1 MQTILTD
8 SPEEAAA
15 ILNSGGV
22 VAFPTET
29 VYGLGAGICHPEAIL
44 QLFRAKGRPSDNP
57 LIVHLGSIDQLDEVA
72 EALHAEARA
81 LIEHFF
87 PGPLT
92 LVLQKKSS
100 VPFSVTAGLETV
112 GVRCP
117 SNPVAQEFLR
127 LCGCPVAAPSAN
139 RSGLPSATSW
149 EAVMEDLD
157 GKIECVL
164 RGRPSTIGLEST
176 IVECSG
182 AKPLLL
188 RAGAI
193 TLEQLREV
201 VPEITVNA
209 VTNKLEESPKC
220 PGLKYPHY
228 APKASIILWSG
239 EKSPVADSPSSASIG
254 LSAPPEG
261 VALCKVCATLEE
273 YGRELF
279 SFFRLCDA
287 EGIGVIYCELPSNEG
302 LGRAIR
308 DRLLRAA
315 ALEYPPLTSLPG
327 DRSEG
332 QKAAQME

>member
-1 MQTILTD
+1 MIMQTTLTD
-8 SPEEAAA
+8 STEEAAS

-29 VYGLGAGICHPEAIL
+29 VYGLGAGICHPEAIR
-44 QLFRAKGRPSDNP
+44 QLFRAKGRPADNP
-57 LIVHLGSIDQLDEVA
+57 LIVHISSIRQIEKVA
-72 EALHAEARA
+72 ATVNAEARL
-81 LIEHFF
+81 LIERFF

-92 LVLQKKSS
+92 LVLKKNSS
-100 VPFSVTAGLETV
+100 VPYSVTAGLETV

-117 SNPVAQEFLR
+117 ANPVAREFLG

-157 GKIECVL
+157 GKIDCLL

-176 IVECSG
+176 IVDCSG
-182 AKPLLL
+182 AKPVLL

-193 TLEQLREV
+193 TLEQLRAV
-201 VPEITVNA
+201 VPDITVNA
-209 VTNKLEESPKC
+209 VANKQEKPKC

-228 APKASIILWSG
+228 APKASIILCHEDEEIAAVNS
-239 EKSPVADSPSSASIG
+239 SSAYIG

-261 VALCKVCATLEE
+261 VTLCKVCSTLEE

-287 EGIGVIYCELPSNEG
+287 ESISVIYCELPSDQG

-308 DRLLRAA
+308 DRLMRAA
-315 ALEYPPLTSLPG
+315 GLF
-327 DRSEG
+327 
-332 QKAAQME
+332 